1 MGATDCD
8 YLLLLALP
16 STYVPVVTTAPP
28 MALIEDLCDA
38 YDDAT
43 PDAELCQERGMAA
56 VLRALA
62 EHILDAQFRGSARN
76 VAEMLL
82 REAQQAEEANAVP
95 AADMPWHV
103 CVEMDLDP
111 SLSPAERN
119 PSLVRR

>member
-1 MGATDCD
+1 
-8 YLLLLALP
+8 
-16 STYVPVVTTAPP
+16 

-43 PDAELCQERGMAA
+43 PDAELCQERGLAA

-82 REAQQAEEANAVP
+82 REAQQAEEANVVP
-95 AADMPWHV
+95 AVDALADWRV
-103 CVEMDLDP
+103 CFEPDP
-111 SLSPAERN
+111 SLSAAERN

>member
-1 MGATDCD
+1 
-8 YLLLLALP
+8 
-16 STYVPVVTTAPP
+16 

-43 PDAELCQERGMAA
+43 PDAELCQERGLAA

-62 EHILDAQFRGSARN
+62 EHILDTQFRGSARN

-95 AADMPWHV
+95 AVDMPWHV

>member
-1 MGATDCD
+1 
-8 YLLLLALP
+8 
-16 STYVPVVTTAPP
+16 

-43 PDAELCQERGMAA
+43 PDAELCQERGLAA

-62 EHILDAQFRGSARN
+62 EHILDTQFRGSARN

-95 AADMPWHV
+95 AVDALARWHV
-103 CVEMDLDP
+103 CFEPDP
-111 SLSPAERN
+111 SLSAAERN
-119 PSLVRR
+119 PSLARR

>member
-1 MGATDCD
+1 
-8 YLLLLALP
+8 
-16 STYVPVVTTAPP
+16 

-43 PDAELCQERGMAA
+43 PDAELCQERGLAA

-62 EHILDAQFRGSARN
+62 EHILDTQFRGSARN

-95 AADMPWHV
+95 AVDALGWHV
-103 CVEMDLDP
+103 CFEPDP
-111 SLSPAERN
+111 SLSAAERN
-119 PSLVRR
+119 PSLARR